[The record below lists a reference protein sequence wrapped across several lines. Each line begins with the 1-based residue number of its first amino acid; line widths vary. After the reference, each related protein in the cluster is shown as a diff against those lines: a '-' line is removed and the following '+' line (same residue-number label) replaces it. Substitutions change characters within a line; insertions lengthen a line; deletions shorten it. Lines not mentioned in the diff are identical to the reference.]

1 MYCRMDI
8 RCLKGYLN
16 IMKVILFQYPY
27 MPHRR
32 LYHSLGCRMS
42 IFFKEILLK
51 RPCIDSYPDR
61 NSPLFSGLHNML
73 CPFFISYI
81 PRIEPQTINSL
92 FNGQKGQSIIKVYIC
107 YERDPNR
114 SLDAAKYLCCLF
126 IRDSHPHH
134 LAPAPFKALYLC
146 YSGINPPS
154 IRIGH
159 GLDNNGRTPAYDHVT
174 NPYLPRPP
182 ASNHELSLFKH
193 PQYIVVGDN
202 NYQGNEQGKPTG
214 LSDLHG
220 LFAQGTPF
228 DLLYQEKDHP
238 AAV

>member
-1 MYCRMDI
+1 MDI
-8 RCLKGYLN
+8 RCLKGHLN

-32 LYHSLGCRMS
+32 VYHRLRCRMAVLL
-42 IFFKEILLK
+42 KEILLK
-51 RPCIDSYPDR
+51 RPCINSYPDR
-61 NSPLFSGLHNML
+61 DSPLFCGFHNIL
-73 CPFFISYI
+73 YSFFIPYI
-81 PRIEPQTINSL
+81 PGIEPQTINSL
-92 FNGQKGQSIIKVYIC
+92 FHGQKGQFIIKVYIC
-107 YERDPNR
+107 YERDLNGA
-114 SLDAAKYLCCLF
+114 LDAAKGLCCLF
-126 IRDSHPHH
+126 IRHSHPHY
-134 LAPAPFKALYLC
+134 LASPPFKALYLC
-146 YSGINPPS
+146 YSGINIPG

-159 GLDNNGRTPAYDHVT
+159 GLDNNRRIPAYEHVT
-174 NPYLPRPP
+174 NPYLPRLP

-202 NYQGNEQGKPTG
+202 NYQGNEQGKPNG